1 VDDHRAVVEAWPQPQ
16 RRADDQQRTQLLRGR
31 DEGGD
36 GGVDGVEHGILHHEV
51 VDGVSGQAELRE
63 DGDGDG
69 IVAERAG
76 RVDDRLGVSRRVG
89 DRDGDRAGGD
99 RANPCR

>member
-1 VDDHRAVVEAWPQPQ
+1 
-16 RRADDQQRTQLLRGR
+16 
-31 DEGGD
+31 
-36 GGVDGVEHGILHHEV
+36 VDGVEHGILHHEV
-51 VDGVSGQAELRE
+51 VDRVAGQAELRE

-69 IVAERAG
+69 IVAERAR

-99 RANPCR
+99 PGEPVPVDALEQQVLAHPPSLAGAGAGSEEGG